1 MAESL
6 PLAGRTISHYR
17 IVEKIGGGGMGV
29 VFKAEDTKLG
39 RFVAL
44 KFLPENLAADRQALE
59 RFRREARAAS
69 ALNHPNICT
78 IYDVDEVDGQ
88 SFIAMEFLDGQ
99 TLKHR
104 IENKALPVEQV
115 LDIGVQIS
123 DALDAAHSEG
133 IVHRDIKPANIFIT
147 RRGHAKILDFGL
159 AKLMADRKTDLEGD
173 TVTSMD
179 SPHVA
184 AELLT
189 TPGTAMGTVAY
200 MSPEQV
206 RGDEVDARTDLFSF
220 GLVVYEMATGQLAYP
235 GKTSGIITDGI
246 LNRAPTPPSQLNPA
260 VPPKL
265 EEIISKATEKD
276 RGMRYQSA
284 ADMRTDLQR
293 LKRDLDAGRAI
304 AESGGAI
311 PAGSGTGIAPAKEGA
326 GSSAKIPAVANA
338 GPGGSSAAIA
348 ARSPAT
354 RPKWLIPA
362 AAAAIVLVLVVG
374 AYFYFHRA
382 PILTEKDTI
391 VLADF
396 VNTTG
401 EAVFDGP
408 TLKEALAVDLGQSPF
423 LNILSEDKVTETLRL
438 MGRTPEE
445 HLTKDVTKEICERA
459 GGKVYVAGSI
469 ASLGSE
475 YVVSL
480 DAFNC
485 STGDAVAREQAQT
498 NGKEKLLAT
507 LSETASK
514 LRGKLGESLASI
526 QKFDAPLD
534 QATTS
539 SLEALKL
546 FSLGVKARREKGVLE
561 GATEFRRAVELDP
574 NFAMAHANLA
584 ICEYDLNQIAFSKS
598 EISKAFELRDRVTQ
612 REKLHITTFYYD
624 IGTGEIEKA
633 TESYKD
639 WIQTYPRDAQAH
651 LDLGVEYSETGQYDQ
666 AVPEFREALR
676 LEPDNVIEIG
686 DLAAV
691 YMSLNR
697 LDEAQTIFS
706 DAEARKIGD
715 AFLRESI
722 YGLAFLRDDAPTMR
736 KEVEWSAGKPG
747 FEDAM
752 LAMQADTEA
761 YGGHLKRAREL
772 SKRAAASAS
781 SADAKETG
789 ALWQVFGAL
798 REAVFGIQKDAHED
812 AAAALAMAP
821 DSRDTQILAGLV
833 FARTGD
839 AGRAHALVES
849 LNKSYPVNTILQSEW
864 IPAINAQVELGRGNG
879 AKAVELLQPAA
890 TYEFGQVI
898 GSLNNSCMYQV
909 YLRGE
914 AYLQAKQ
921 GTAAAGEFQ
930 KLLDHRGIVWN
941 CWSGALA
948 HLGLARA
955 RAEAGDTGGARTAY
969 QDFFALWKDADPD
982 IPVLQQA
989 KAEYAKLK

>member
-1 MAESL
+1 MI
-6 PLAGRTISHYR
+6 GKTISHYR
-17 IVEKIGGGGMGV
+17 MVEKIGGGGMGV

-44 KFLPENLAADRQALE
+44 KFLPENLAADRQSLE

-104 IENKALPVEQV
+104 IENKALPIEQV
-115 LDIGVQIS
+115 LDFGVQIS
-123 DALDAAHSEG
+123 DALDAAHAEG

-184 AELLT
+184 PELLT

-220 GLVVYEMATGQLAYP
+220 GLVVYEMSTGQLAYP

-246 LNRAPTPPSQLNPA
+246 LNRAPVPPSQLNPA

-293 LKRDLDAGRAI
+293 LKRDIDAGRAI

-311 PAGSGTGIAPAKEGA
+311 PAGSGTGIAPAREDA
-326 GSSAKIPAVANA
+326 GSSAKISTVASGA
-338 GPGGSSAAIA
+338 AGSSAAVA
-348 ARSPAT
+348 VAPPKASDSARPI
-354 RPKWLIPA
+354 WMIPA
-362 AAAAIVLVLVVG
+362 AVAAIVLVLVVG
-374 AYFYFHRA
+374 GYFYFHRA

-396 VNTTG
+396 ANTTG

-438 MGRTPEE
+438 MGRAPEE
-445 HLTKDVTKEICERA
+445 HLTKDTTKEICERA

-469 ASLGSE
+469 AGLGNE

-485 STGDAVAREQAQT
+485 NTGDAVAREQAQT
-498 NGKEKLLAT
+498 NGKEKLLGT

-534 QATTS
+534 QTTTS
-539 SLEALKL
+539 SLEALKM
-546 FSLGVKARREKGVLE
+546 FSLGVRARREKGILE
-561 GATEFRRAVELDP
+561 GATEFRRAIELDP
-574 NFAMAHANLA
+574 NFAMAHAELA
-584 ICEYDLNQIAFSKS
+584 ICEYDLNQIALSKN

-612 REKLHITTFYYD
+612 REKLHIATFYYD
-624 IGTGEIEKA
+624 IGVGELEKSV
-633 TESYKD
+633 ESYKD

-651 LDLGVEYSETGQYDQ
+651 LDLGVEYTEMGQYEQ
-666 AVPEFREALR
+666 SVPEFREALR
-676 LEPDNVIEIG
+676 LEPDNIIISG
-686 DLAAV
+686 DLAAT
-691 YMSLNR
+691 YISLNH
-697 LDEAQTIFS
+697 LDEAQTVFS
-706 DAEARKIGD
+706 DAETKKTVD
-715 AFLRESI
+715 AFMREPI
-722 YGLAFLRDDAPTMR
+722 YGLAFLRDDTATMR
-736 KEVEWSAGKPG
+736 KEVEWAAGKPG
-747 FEDAM
+747 IDDVI
-752 LAMQADTEA
+752 LAMEADTEA
-761 YGGHLKRAREL
+761 YAGHLKKAREL
-772 SKRAAASAS
+772 SKRAAELASVGDS
-781 SADAKETG
+781 KEVG

-798 REAVFGIQKDAHED
+798 REAVYGYEKDAHED
-812 AAAALAMAP
+812 AAAALAMSP
-821 DSRDTQILAGLV
+821 DSRDAQVLAGVV
-833 FARTGD
+833 FARSGD
-839 AGRAHALVES
+839 AARAHAVADS
-849 LNKSYPVNTILQSEW
+849 LNKSYPVNTILQSAW
-864 IPAINAQVELGRGNG
+864 IPTINAQIELGRGNG
-879 AKAVELLQPAA
+879 SKAVELLQTAA
-890 TYEFGQVI
+890 PYELGEII

-909 YLRGE
+909 YLRGD

-921 GTAAAGEFQ
+921 GTAAAAEFQ

-948 HLGLARA
+948 HLGLARS

-982 IPVLQQA
+982 IPILQQA
-989 KAEYAKLK
+989 KTEYAKLK

>member
-1 MAESL
+1 MPDSS

-104 IENKALPVEQV
+104 IENKALPIEQV
-115 LDIGVQIS
+115 LDFGVQIS

-184 AELLT
+184 PELLT

-220 GLVVYEMATGQLAYP
+220 GLVVYEMSTGQLAYP

-246 LNRAPTPPSQLNPA
+246 LNRAPTPPSQLNPT

-265 EEIISKATEKD
+265 EEIIGKATEKD

-293 LKRDLDAGRAI
+293 LKRDIDAGRAI

-311 PAGSGTGIAPAKEGA
+311 SVGSGTGIAPAKEGA
-326 GSSAKIPAVANA
+326 GSSAKISTVASGA
-338 GPGGSSAAIA
+338 PGSSSAIA
-348 ARSPAT
+348 TMPPET
-354 RPKWLIPA
+354 WPKWMIPA
-362 AAAAIVLVLVVG
+362 AMIAMVLSIAVG
-374 AYFYFHRA
+374 GYFYFHRA

-401 EAVFDGP
+401 EPVFDGP

-423 LNILSEDKVTETLRL
+423 LNILSEDKVSETLRL
-438 MGRTPEE
+438 MGRTPDE
-445 HLTKDVTKEICERA
+445 HLTKDTTKEICERA

-469 ASLGSE
+469 ASLGNQ

-485 STGDAVAREQAQT
+485 NTGDAVAREQGQT

-534 QATTS
+534 QATTN

-561 GATEFRRAVELDP
+561 GATEFRRAIELDP

-584 ICEYDLNQIAFSKS
+584 IAEYDLNQISLSKT

-612 REKLHITTFYYD
+612 REKLHIATFYYD
-624 IGTGEIEKA
+624 IGSGELEKSV
-633 TESYKD
+633 ESYKD
-639 WIQTYPRDAQAH
+639 WIQTYPRDAQAY
-651 LDLGVEYSETGQYDQ
+651 LDLGVEYTEMGQYEQ
-666 AVPEFREALR
+666 SVPEFREALR
-676 LEPDNVIEIG
+676 LEPDNIIISG
-686 DLAAV
+686 DLAAT
-691 YMSLNR
+691 YISLNR
-697 LDEAQTIFS
+697 LDEAQTVFN
-706 DAEARKIGD
+706 DAEAKKTVD
-715 AFLRESI
+715 AFMRQSI
-722 YGLAFLRDDAPTMR
+722 YGLAFLRDDTATMR
-736 KEVEWSAGKPG
+736 KEAEWSTGKAGV
-747 FEDAM
+747 EDVM
-752 LAMQADTEA
+752 LAMEADTEA
-761 YGGHLKRAREL
+761 YVGHLKKARDL

-781 SADAKETG
+781 AGDSKEVG

-798 REAVFGIQKDAHED
+798 REAVFGSEKDAHED
-812 AAAALAMAP
+812 AAAALAMSP
-821 DSRDTQILAGLV
+821 DSRDVQALAGVV
-833 FARTGD
+833 FARTAD
-839 AGRAHALVES
+839 ASRTHALVES
-849 LNKSYPVNTILQSEW
+849 LNKNYPVNTILQSAW
-864 IPAINAQVELGRGNG
+864 IPTINAEVELGRGNG
-879 AKAVELLQPAA
+879 SKAVELLRPAA
-890 TYEFGQVI
+890 PYELGEII

-914 AYLQAKQ
+914 AYMQAKQ
-921 GTAAAGEFQ
+921 GTAAAAEFQ

-982 IPVLQQA
+982 IPILQQA
-989 KAEYAKLK
+989 KTEYAKLK

>member
-1 MAESL
+1 MPDSS
-6 PLAGRTISHYR
+6 PLSGRTISHYR

-115 LDIGVQIS
+115 LDFGVQIS

-184 AELLT
+184 PELLT

-265 EEIISKATEKD
+265 EEIIGKATEKD

-293 LKRDLDAGRAI
+293 LKRDIDAGRAI

-311 PAGSGTGIAPAKEGA
+311 PAGSGTGITPAKEGT
-326 GSSAKIPAVANA
+326 GSSAKISTVASGA
-338 GPGGSSAAIA
+338 AGSSAAIA
-348 ARSPAT
+348 TVPPAT
-354 RPKWLIPA
+354 RPKWMIPSA
-362 AAAAIVLVLVVG
+362 AVAAVLLFAVAG
-374 AYFYFHRA
+374 YFYFHRA

-396 VNTTG
+396 ANTTG
-401 EAVFDGP
+401 EPVFDGP

-445 HLTKDVTKEICERA
+445 HLTKDTTKEICERA

-469 ASLGSE
+469 ASLGNE

-485 STGDAVAREQAQT
+485 NTGDAVAREQGQT

-507 LSETASK
+507 LSDTASK

-534 QATTS
+534 QTTTS
-539 SLEALKL
+539 SLEALKM
-546 FSLGVKARREKGVLE
+546 FSLGVRARREKGVLE

-574 NFAMAHANLA
+574 NFAMAHAELA
-584 ICEYDLNQIAFSKS
+584 ICEYDLNQIALSKN

-612 REKLHITTFYYD
+612 REKLHIATFYYD
-624 IGTGEIEKA
+624 IGMGELEKA
-633 TESYKD
+633 VESYKD

-651 LDLGVEYSETGQYDQ
+651 LDLGVEYTETGQYEQ
-666 AVPEFREALR
+666 SVPEFREALR
-676 LEPDNVIEIG
+676 LEPDNIIISG
-686 DLAAV
+686 DLAAT
-691 YMSLNR
+691 YISLNH
-697 LDEAQTIFS
+697 LDEAQTVFNE
-706 DAEARKIGD
+706 AEAKKTVD
-715 AFLRESI
+715 AFMRESI
-722 YGLAFLRDDAPTMR
+722 YGLAFLRDDTATMR
-736 KEVEWSAGKPG
+736 KEVEWAAGKPG
-747 FEDAM
+747 IDDVM
-752 LAMQADTEA
+752 LAMEADTEA
-761 YGGHLKRAREL
+761 YAGHLKKAREL
-772 SKRAAASAS
+772 SKRAAELASVGDS
-781 SADAKETG
+781 KEVG

-798 REAVFGIQKDAHED
+798 REAVYGFEKDAHED
-812 AAAALAMAP
+812 AAAALAMSP
-821 DSRDTQILAGLV
+821 DSRDSQVLAGVV
-833 FARTGD
+833 FARSGD
-839 AGRAHALVES
+839 AGRAHAVVDS
-849 LNKSYPVNTILQSEW
+849 LNKSYPVNTILQSAW
-864 IPAINAQVELGRGNG
+864 IPTIDAQIELGRGNG
-879 AKAVELLQPAA
+879 SKAVELLQPAA
-890 TYEFGQVI
+890 PYELGEIV

-921 GTAAAGEFQ
+921 GTAAAAEFQ

-955 RAEAGDTGGARTAY
+955 RAEAGDAAGSRTAY

-982 IPVLQQA
+982 IPILQQA

>member
-1 MAESL
+1 MAESF

-29 VFKAEDTKLG
+29 VFKAEDAKLG

-99 TLKHR
+99 TLKHK

-123 DALDAAHSEG
+123 DGLDAAHSEG

-159 AKLMADRKTDLEGD
+159 AKLMADRRTDLEGD

-184 AELLT
+184 PELLT

-246 LNRAPTPPSQLNPA
+246 LNRAPVPPSQINPA
-260 VPPKL
+260 MPAKL
-265 EEIISKATEKD
+265 EEIIGKATEKD
-276 RGMRYQSA
+276 RSMRYQSA

-293 LKRDLDAGRAI
+293 LKRDIDAGRVI
-304 AESGGAI
+304 AESGGAV
-311 PAGSGTGIAPAKEGA
+311 PTASGTGIAPAKEGA
-326 GSSAKIPAVANA
+326 GSSAKIPAVA
-338 GPGGSSAAIA
+338 GSGGSAAVITTV
-348 ARSPAT
+348 SPAA
-354 RPKWLIPA
+354 RPKWMIPVV
-362 AAAAIVLVLVVG
+362 AAAIVLVLVVG
-374 AYFYFHRA
+374 GYFYFHRA

-396 VNTTG
+396 ANTTG

-445 HLTKDVTKEICERA
+445 HLTKDTTKEICERA

-469 ASLGSE
+469 AGLGNE
-475 YVVSL
+475 YVLSL

-485 STGDAVAREQAQT
+485 NTGDAVAREQAQT
-498 NGKEKLLAT
+498 TGKDKLLAT
-507 LSETASK
+507 LSDTAAK
-514 LRGKLGESLASI
+514 LRAKLGESLASI

-539 SLEALKL
+539 SLEALKI
-546 FSLGVKARREKGVLE
+546 FSLGEKSRREKGVLE
-561 GATEFRRAVELDP
+561 GAAQFRRAVELDP
-574 NFAMAHANLA
+574 NFAMAYANLA
-584 ICEYDLNQIAFSKS
+584 ICEYDLNQIALSKN
-598 EISKAFELRDRVTQ
+598 EITKAFELRDRVTQ

-624 IGTGEIEKA
+624 IGMGEMEKA

-651 LDLGVEYSETGQYDQ
+651 LDLGVAYSEMGQYEQ
-666 AVPEFREALR
+666 AVQEFREALR

-691 YMSLNR
+691 YISLNR
-697 LDEAQTIFS
+697 LDEAQTIFG

-722 YGLAFLRDDAPTMR
+722 YGLAFLRDDAATMR
-736 KEVEWSAGKPG
+736 KEFEWSVGKPG

-761 YGGHLKRAREL
+761 YGGHLKKARKL
-772 SKRAAASAS
+772 SKRALASAA

-798 REAVFGIQKDAHED
+798 REAAFGIQKDAHED
-812 AAAALAMAP
+812 AAASLAMAP
-821 DSRDTQILAGLV
+821 DSRDTQILAGVV
-833 FARTGD
+833 FARSGD

-849 LNKSYPVNTILQSEW
+849 LNKSYPVNTILESEW

-879 AKAVELLQPAA
+879 SKAVELLQPA
-890 TYEFGQVI
+890 TPYELGQTV

-921 GTAAAGEFQ
+921 GTAAAAEFQ

-941 CWSGALA
+941 CWTGALA

-955 RAEAGDTGGARTAY
+955 RAEAGDIGGARTAY

-982 IPVLQQA
+982 IPILIAA
-989 KAEYAKLK
+989 KSEYAKFK